1 MWLDETLKLLG
12 NIASGTALLSLGAT
26 LKLEALTSML
36 PRAWRDVILK
46 LIFLPA
52 LTWGLFLL
60 FPVNPLVFRTVVLI
74 AAMPVAVDCFIL
86 SQVLEMDPDQ
96 SAAAITASTLLS
108 GLTVPLWIT
117 LLDAF
122 LI

>member
-1 MWLDETLKLLG
+1 M
-12 NIASGTALLSLGAT
+12 N
-26 LKLEALTSML
+26 
-36 PRAWRDVILK
+36 
-46 LIFLPA
+46 
-52 LTWGLFLL
+52 
-60 FPVNPLVFRTVVLI
+60 PVVFRTVILI

-86 SQVLEMDPDQ
+86 SQVLGMDPDQ

-122 LI
+122 LPL